1 MSEFSKFKEAMQ
13 LQFKSMI
20 NGQDKLFVTDVEKN
34 VIWETYLESFPEG
47 TNEIYKE
54 RREYDCNSCKQFFRP
69 YGNIVTIKDNELVSI
84 WDIEGLEYP
93 FDMVAEK
100 LSKLVKSAPVKNV
113 FVTKF
118 AKLGI
123 DKNHQELEDGTVH
136 TWEHLYFKLPKSY
149 VNKSSD
155 SIEAIQG
162 PIRDSKNVFM
172 RSMEELTTDAG
183 NTILELID
191 QGSLYRGEEHK
202 RVISNFIS
210 YKIEY
215 GNVPG
220 EKKDNWCWVNS
231 SDLTVARIRNTAIG
245 TLLIDLSEGIDL
257 DVAVTKFEKV
267 MAPTN
272 YKRPK
277 AIFTKRM
284 IEEAEKKIQELG
296 LSGSLGRKFA
306 VLEDIT
312 VNNVLFVNRDA
323 KKKLNGSV
331 FDDLKEEVSE
341 NPKKFNKVEEVSIED
356 FIKNILPTTTSIELM
371 TEYKHTG
378 NLMSLI
384 APQDK
389 SAASMLKWHNNFSW
403 AYNGDITDSMK
414 QNVKNAG
421 GNIEGVLRFSIQWN
435 DGDNNQN
442 DFDAHCIEP
451 GGNEIFYGRKS
462 NRLTSGS
469 LDVDIINPGSKVAV
483 ENITWTDKDGMKEG
497 RYKFFVR
504 NYSHCGGTTG
514 FTAEIEYDGQI
525 YSYEYPKELRNK
537 EDVLV
542 AEIEFSKENGIKFIA
557 SLDSSVSSKEVWGIN
572 TNKFSKV
579 SVCMFSPNYWDNQ
592 KGIGNKHYFFFME
605 GCKNESTPRGFF
617 NEFLNGNLTDHRKVF
632 EALGSKMRVEPSESQ
647 LSGLGFSSTQRNSII
662 AKIEGSFSR
671 VIKIN
676 F

>member
-13 LQFKSMI
+13 LQFESMI

-47 TNEIYKE
+47 TNGIYKE

-69 YGNIVTIKDNELVSI
+69 CGNIVTIKDNELVSI

-93 FDMVAEK
+93 FDVVAEK

-162 PIRDSKNVFM
+162 YHRDSKNVFK

-183 NTILELID
+183 LTVLELID
-191 QGSLYRGEEHK
+191 QGSLYRGEEFK
-202 RVISNFIS
+202 EVIKEFVN
-210 YKIEY
+210 YKMGYANLIPS
-215 GNVPG
+215 VC
-220 EKKDNWCWVNS
+220 DNWCWVNS

-356 FIKNILPTTTSIELM
+356 FINNILPTTTSIELM
-371 TEYKHTG
+371 TEYKHIG

-389 SAASMLKWHNNFSW
+389 TAASMLKWSNNFSW

-414 QNVKNAG
+414 QNVQKAG
-421 GNIEGVLRFSIQWN
+421 GNIDGVLRFSIQWN
-435 DGDNNQN
+435 DGDDNQN
-442 DFDAHCIEP
+442 DFDAHCKEP
-451 GGNEIFYGRKS
+451 DGNKIFYGRKS

-483 ENITWTDKDGMKEG
+483 ENITWTDKDRMEEG

-514 FTAEIEYDGQI
+514 FTAEIEYNGQI
-525 YSYEYPKELRNK
+525 YSYEYPKELRNQ
-537 EDVLV
+537 EDVYV
-542 AEIEFSKENGIKFIA
+542 AEIEFSKENGIKFIS

-662 AKIEGSFSR
+662 AKVEGSFSR